1 MGNFLELVMTKT
13 TIMTVSKNE
22 ISPNTWARIG
32 GLSYLIIIVAGAAGE
47 LLIRN
52 KIIVANDPVSTA
64 NNLLTHSFLWRIGIA
79 GDLIM
84 HVCDL
89 FLSIAYFQLFRV
101 VNRPLARLSLFFG
114 LMQTAVLIAN
124 KLNLVMPLIYLEHA
138 DKLHSFSL
146 PQLQEMAF
154 LSIQTHDYGFGI
166 GLIFFAF
173 ACLIDCYLIIQSG
186 FLPKFLGWLI
196 GLAGIC
202 YLINSFTLLLFP
214 KFSGQVFPVV
224 MPLILLSEL
233 SLCLWLL
240 IKGVKLEKS
249 S

>member
-1 MGNFLELVMTKT
+1 MSFPK
-13 TIMTVSKNE
+13 KE
-22 ISPNTWARIG
+22 IAPNTWARIG
-32 GLSYLIIIVAGAAGE
+32 GFAYLIIILAGAAGE

-52 KIIVANDPVSTA
+52 KIIVPNNPISTA
-64 NNLLTHSFLWRIGIA
+64 QNLVNNALLWRIGIA

-101 VNRPLARLSLFFG
+101 VNGPLARLSLFFG

-124 KLNLVMPLIYLEHA
+124 KLNLVMPLLFLEQA
-138 DKLHSFSL
+138 DKLQGFSL
-146 PQLQEMAF
+146 VQLQELAF
-154 LSIQTHDYGFGI
+154 VSIQVHDYGFGI
-166 GLIFFAF
+166 GLIFFGF
-173 ACLIDCYLIIQSG
+173 ACLIDCYLIIESG

-202 YLINSFTLLLFP
+202 YLINSFTLLLAP
-214 KFSGQVFPVV
+214 KFSGQVFSVV

-240 IKGVKLEKS
+240 IKGVKMEKS
-249 S
+249 N

>member
-1 MGNFLELVMTKT
+1 MNQQQK
-13 TIMTVSKNE
+13 IY
-22 ISPNTWARIG
+22 SPNFWARMG
-32 GLSYLIIIVAGAAGE
+32 GIAYLIIIIAGASGE

-52 KIIVANDPVSTA
+52 KIVIPNDPQTTA
-64 NNLLTHSFLWRIGIA
+64 NNLLSHALLWRIGIA
-79 GDLIM
+79 GDLLM

-101 VNRPLARLSLFFG
+101 VNKPLARLSLFFG

-124 KLNLVMPLIYLEHA
+124 KMNLVMPLIYLEHA
-138 DKLHSFSL
+138 DKLHAFSL

-154 LSIQTHDYGFGI
+154 LSIQAHDYGFGN
-166 GLIFFAF
+166 GLIFFGF
-173 ACLIDCYLIIQSG
+173 ACIIDAYLIIQSG

-202 YLINSFTLLLFP
+202 YLVNSFTLLLAP
-214 KFSGQVFPVV
+214 TFSPLVFPVV
-224 MPLILLSEL
+224 MPIIFLSEL

-240 IKGVKLEKS
+240 IKGVKMEKS

>member
-1 MGNFLELVMTKT
+1 MGNFLELFMTKT
-13 TIMTVSKNE
+13 TVMTVSKNE

-32 GLSYLIIIVAGAAGE
+32 GLSYLIIIIAGAAGE

-52 KIIVANDPVSTA
+52 KIIVTNDASSTA
-64 NNLLTHSFLWRIGIA
+64 NNLISHVLLWRIGIM

-89 FLSIAYFQLFRV
+89 FLAIAYFQLFRE

-124 KLNLVMPLIYLEHA
+124 KMNLVMPLLYLEHT
-138 DKLHSFSL
+138 DKLQAFSL

-154 LSIQTHDYGFGI
+154 LSIQAHDYGFGI
-166 GLIFFAF
+166 GLIFFGF
-173 ACLIDCYLIIQSG
+173 ACLIDAYLIIQSG

-196 GLAGIC
+196 GFAGIC
-202 YLINSFTLLLFP
+202 YLVNSFTLIIFP
-214 KFSGQVFPVV
+214 SFSNLVFPVV
-224 MPLILLSEL
+224 MPPIFLSEL
-233 SLCLWLL
+233 SMCLWLL
-240 IKGVKLEKS
+240 IKGVKMEK
-249 S
+249 